1 MVTVFVRHNVAD
13 YSVWRK
19 GYDDAEAMQK
29 DGGVLAE
36 AVYQSVDD
44 PNDIT
49 VSHDFATLD
58 AARAFLSRADLK
70 EAMETIGVVGAPTVW
85 FVNKV

>member
-1 MVTVFVRHNVAD
+1 M
-13 YSVWRK
+13 
-19 GYDDAEAMQK
+19 
-29 DGGVLAE
+29 AE

-58 AARAFLSRADLK
+58 AACAFLSRADLK